1 MHAGDTAV
9 LRGRGLVKITSVGED
24 VIEVRPLGQDAAD
37 GDFEVPRA
45 SASTMLRE
53 LVTREVAH
61 AALAALRS
69 GATDDRDEADRSIA
83 YRRAVKSGD
92 LAEQIREL
100 ASIYRRTEAEP
111 PEHQYTDAL
120 EAAVYGELAL
130 VLDLPRRKLKA
141 ELRSHLLGEQP
152 PSNLLLPDRSA
163 ELAAVAQ
170 PALPGYEAQGAFAID
185 TQLAVGELAPDLLI
199 PAAPGIWLAYTHGD
213 MDDAEHHLVAI
224 HRDHVRDFAK
234 LARAAKLL
242 GEVTAHAASTAL
254 CDATV
259 LEDRE
264 FVAAAQ
270 VEGAGV
276 HGTHCFVWMVG
287 GDGRFPV
294 RTASANRRIVYVR
307 IDFT

>member
-1 MHAGDTAV
+1 MNAGDTAV
-9 LRGRGLVKITSVGED
+9 LRGRGLVKITSIAED
-24 VIEVRPLGQDAAD
+24 TIEVRPIGQDAAD
-37 GDFEVPRA
+37 GGFEVPRA

-53 LVTREVAH
+53 LVTREVAQ

-69 GATDDRDEADRSIA
+69 GASDDRDAADRSIA
-83 YRRAVKSGD
+83 YRRAVKGGD
-92 LAEQIREL
+92 LVEQIREL
-100 ASIYRRTEAEP
+100 GAIYRRPEPEP
-111 PEHQYTDAL
+111 PERQYTDAL
-120 EAAVYGELAL
+120 ETAIYGELAL

-163 ELAAVAQ
+163 ELAAVNQ
-170 PALPGYEAQGAFAID
+170 PALPDYDAQGAFAID
-185 TQLAVGELAPDLLI
+185 TQLAVGELAAELVL

-213 MDDAEHHLVAI
+213 MDDADHHLVAI

-234 LARAAKLL
+234 ISRGAKRC
-242 GEVTAHAASTAL
+242 GQVTANAASTAL

-264 FVAAAQ
+264 FVEAAR
-270 VEGAGV
+270 VEGSGV

-294 RTASANRRIVYVR
+294 RTASANRQIVYVR